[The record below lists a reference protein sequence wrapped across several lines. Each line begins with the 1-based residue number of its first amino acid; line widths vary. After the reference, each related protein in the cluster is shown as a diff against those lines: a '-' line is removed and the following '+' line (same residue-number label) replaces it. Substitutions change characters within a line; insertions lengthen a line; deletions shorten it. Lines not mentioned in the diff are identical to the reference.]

1 MDEQLHI
8 IIAGNKGKVFKL
20 PCSRKKICLIISA
33 SAVALLVLTVTS
45 IVSFSLYSK
54 NCTISNQLA
63 RLQEKLH
70 INSEQIVR
78 HNMLTEE
85 QRLKLDLKVARLEL
99 NNMKQATA
107 FKEEKESLL
116 STAIEELNVRNELI
130 EKIIGSIGIKIPQN
144 DDSDSK
150 HRGGL
155 FIEQPDT
162 ETDKLLYKAD
172 KYLNTIRALPLGTP
186 VQGSITSRFGK
197 RKDPLNKK
205 SAFHPG
211 VDIRGKRGEKI
222 YATADGVV
230 IKSFRNSGYGNYV
243 VIDHGNGYTT
253 SYAHMQKYL
262 VQKGD
267 RVERGQVIGLVGN
280 TGRSTGPHLHYEIA
294 LDDKVIN
301 PHNFMK
307 VASLLE
313 KSSSLPEKK

>member
-20 PCSRKKICLIISA
+20 PCSRRKICLIISA
-33 SAVALLVLTVTS
+33 SVVALLFLTVTS

-70 INSEQIVR
+70 TSSEQIAR
-78 HNMLTEE
+78 HNTLTEE
-85 QRLKLDLKVARLEL
+85 ERLKIDLKVARLEL

-116 STAIEELNVRNELI
+116 STAIEELNVRSELI

-155 FIEQPDT
+155 FIQQPDT
-162 ETDKLLYKAD
+162 ETDNLLYKAD
-172 KYLNTIRALPLGTP
+172 KYLNTIRSLPLGTP

-197 RKDPLNKK
+197 RRDPMNKK

-243 VIDHGNGYTT
+243 AIDHGNGYTT

-262 VQKGD
+262 VQKGH
-267 RVERGQVIGLVGN
+267 RVERGQPIGLVGN

-294 LDDKVIN
+294 LDDKPIN
-301 PHNFMK
+301 PYNFMK
-307 VASLLE
+307 VANLLE

>member
-33 SAVALLVLTVTS
+33 SVVALLVLTVTS

-54 NCTISNQLA
+54 NCTISNQLV

-70 INSEQIVR
+70 TSSEQMAR
-78 HNMLTEE
+78 RNMLTEE
-85 QRLKLDLKVARLEL
+85 ERLKLDIKVARLEL
-99 NNMKQATA
+99 NNMKQARA
-107 FKEEKESLL
+107 KKEKESLL

-144 DDSDSK
+144 NDGDSK

-162 ETDKLLYKAD
+162 ETDELLYKAD
-172 KYLNTIRALPLGTP
+172 KYLNTIRCLPLGTP

-230 IKSFRNSGYGNYV
+230 IKSFRNGGYGNYV

-262 VQKGD
+262 VQKGN
-267 RVERGQVIGLVGN
+267 RVERGQLIGLVGN

-294 LDDKVIN
+294 LDDKPIN

-307 VASLLE
+307 VASLL
-313 KSSSLPEKK
+313 KKTSSLPEKK